1 MGLDKAFGMFPEGD
15 EVSEQE
21 VKPED
26 QKRSRRRGEEEEEEE
41 KREWFI

>member
-1 MGLDKAFGMFPEGD
+1 MFPEGD

-26 QKRSRRRGEEEEEEE
+26 QKRSRRRGGEEEE
-41 KREWFI
+41 RRRRGNGSFSMD

>member
-1 MGLDKAFGMFPEGD
+1 MFPEGD

-26 QKRSRRRGEEEEEEE
+26 QKRSRRRGVEEE

>member
-1 MGLDKAFGMFPEGD
+1 MGPDKAFGMFPEGD

-26 QKRSRRRGEEEEEEE
+26 QRRRRESRRGGEM
-41 KREWFI
+41 KREWVI